1 MEQNVR
7 DRGMTAL
14 VWVRE
19 FKEDDVEVEDDVE
32 IGVIHEEEAGR
43 LGQVVKDL
51 LPQAHLLVALENRF
65 CDVIYEWPPT

>member
-7 DRGMTAL
+7 HRGMMTL

-19 FKEDDVEVEDDVE
+19 FKEYDVEVEDNVE

-51 LPQAHLLVALENRF
+51 LP
-65 CDVIYEWPPT
+65 

>member
-1 MEQNVR
+1 
-7 DRGMTAL
+7 MTTL

-19 FKEDDVEVEDDVE
+19 FKEYDVEVEDDVE

-65 CDVIYEWPPT
+65 CDVIYEWALT